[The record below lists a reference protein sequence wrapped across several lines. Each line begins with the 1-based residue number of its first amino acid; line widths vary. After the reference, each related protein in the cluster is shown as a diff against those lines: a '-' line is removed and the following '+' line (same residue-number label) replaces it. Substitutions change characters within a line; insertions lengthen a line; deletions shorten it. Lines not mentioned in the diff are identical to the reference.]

1 MENRFEHLPPE
12 EQQGWGA
19 YVTPPPLPGQQ
30 HSQPSNQSLS
40 SSLCAR
46 VREALPALLEN
57 DGEINPQMASALYG
71 HLSLCPGCAH
81 EFDTLQQVIQVVEAL
96 EPAELPMDFSA
107 RIMQRIQ
114 SRPAPAHTASNEA
127 VVRPFVVS
135 SSESSAAVPHAE
147 TKTAH
152 SAPGLN
158 TSLSAGIG
166 KMRRETESVV
176 GASLLEE
183 QELLTKTSV
192 HAWERLTLAGLL
204 STVMTVFLMTTWGGQ
219 VLVTNLSEMLSWLG
233 QVGETLRRVPLL
245 GALFAVMFS
254 ALSQI
259 GNLLSE
265 TYRSLGVL
273 AARGLALDVALCA
286 GIYYLFVLR
295 RQRGQMHG
303 T

>member
-19 YVTPPPLPGQQ
+19 YVNPPPLPGQQ
-30 HSQPSNQSLS
+30 HNQPSNQSLS

-71 HLSLCPGCAH
+71 HLSVCPGCAH
-81 EFDTLQQVIQVVEAL
+81 ELDTLQRVIQVVEAL

-114 SRPAPAHTASNEA
+114 SRPAPAHAASDEA
-127 VVRPFVVS
+127 VVRPFVAS
-135 SSESSAAVPHAE
+135 SSASSADATHAE
-147 TKTAH
+147 TETAL
-152 SAPGLN
+152 S

-166 KMRRETESVV
+166 KLRRETTSVV
-176 GASLLEE
+176 GVSLLEE
-183 QELLTKTSV
+183 QELLTQTGV
-192 HAWERLTLAGLL
+192 RAWERLTLAGLL

-219 VLVTNLSEMLSWLG
+219 ALVANLSGVLSWLG

-254 ALSQI
+254 ALSQV
-259 GNLLSE
+259 GDLLSD
-265 TYRSLGVL
+265 TYRSLGGL

-295 RQRGQMHG
+295 RQRVQMRG
-303 T
+303 I